1 MTNEKMLDQ
10 VEWIM
15 DTIEQTE
22 KGNKMSEKDKYM
34 VAIKIQELTLREQ
47 YNRLYA
53 AANVVMGDNTPSAL
67 EKIAMELQSIA
78 ENILENSKSTY

>member
-1 MTNEKMLDQ
+1 MTNKEMLDQ

-22 KGNKMSEKDKYM
+22 QGKKMSEKDKYM
-34 VAIKIQELTLREQ
+34 VAIKIQELTLKEE

-53 AANVVMGDNTPSAL
+53 AANVVIGDKTPSAL
-67 EKIAMELQSIA
+67 EKIAMELESIA